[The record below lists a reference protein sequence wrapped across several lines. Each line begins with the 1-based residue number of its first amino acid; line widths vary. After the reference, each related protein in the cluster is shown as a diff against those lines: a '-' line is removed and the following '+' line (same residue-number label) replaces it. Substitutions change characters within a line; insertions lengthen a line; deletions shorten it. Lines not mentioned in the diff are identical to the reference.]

1 MDVELPMDP
10 SCRMA
15 EVRVDIYHKSYI
27 LKGEK
32 SAAQLR
38 KVAMEVDYR
47 MKEIAE
53 ASPKMD
59 MTRLAVL
66 TALTLAEDYLE
77 TQERYDRVVQMLEDE
92 YRKGRRDTKPVIPMK
107 RDEQGEGG

>member
-1 MDVELPMDP
+1 M
-10 SCRMA
+10 
-15 EVRVDIYHKSYI
+15 DIYHKGYI

-53 ASPKMD
+53 AAPKVD
-59 MTRLAVL
+59 VTRLAVL
-66 TALTLAEDYLE
+66 TALTLAEEYLE

-92 YRKGRRDTKPVIPMK
+92 YQKGRRETNHVIPMK
-107 RDEQGEGG
+107 RDEQGEGE